1 MTDANEEPAKKSP
14 HESTRHERPD
24 RWIELEGVVNMRDSG
39 GLPTRD
45 GGMVQHHRLLRSDN
59 LQDLSETDVRT
70 VVDVLGVSD
79 IVDLRSDTEVSTE
92 GPGPLWRVDS
102 LTHHHHSLFRDGRG
116 VTAEKALAMPEHS
129 TRPVHDAAFWSEHY
143 LGYLATRPDSVAAAL
158 DVVARSTGA
167 TVIHCA
173 AGKDRTGTVV
183 ALALDVAGVP
193 HEVIVEDYAL
203 SAQRIELIMARLMPR
218 SLYGDALRNRSLADE
233 APRPETMR
241 TILSTVQDEFG
252 GAQGWLREQGWAEAD
267 ITRLRQRLTT

>member
-1 MTDANEEPAKKSP
+1 MPDE
-14 HESTRHERPD
+14 RRPD
-24 RWIELEGVVNMRDSG
+24 RWIDLEGVVNMRDAG

-45 GGMVQHHRLLRSDN
+45 GRTVQPRRLLRSDN
-59 LQDLSETDVRT
+59 LQDLSEADVRQM
-70 VVDVLGVSD
+70 VDILGVTD

-92 GPGPLWRVDS
+92 GPGPLWQVES
-102 LTHHHHSLFRDGRG
+102 LTHHHHSLFGGDQA
-116 VTAEKALAMPEHS
+116 VTGAQALALPEHS
-129 TRPVHDAAFWSEHY
+129 SRPVRDAAFWTEHY
-143 LGYLATRPDSVAAAL
+143 LGYLASRPDSVSAAL
-158 DVVARSTGA
+158 DVVSRSKGA
-167 TVIHCA
+167 TVVHCA

-252 GAQGWLREQGWAEAD
+252 GAQGWLREQGWSDDEVD
-267 ITRLRQRLTT
+267 RLRERLTT